1 MLSYQPCFEGLWTVE
16 DSEAYMDYL
25 AFRSDLPESLHLII
39 VVIHGTVSVC
49 ARNAG
54 FNPRSKTRVLP
65 LSIDDIGALD
75 MSPDARERA
84 PKVVDAATVQK
95 DLGYAKID
103 DLAELMPLS
112 VGDPAVLWDL
122 DILIGSYV
130 HMPLSRSS
138 YRIVASAKSSKGAVV

>member
-25 AFRSDLPESLHLII
+25 AFRGDLPESLHLII
-39 VVIHGTVSVC
+39 VVVHGTVSTC

-54 FNPRSKTRVLP
+54 FNPQSKNRVLP
-65 LSIDDIGALD
+65 LSVSDVDAVN
-75 MSPDARERA
+75 MSPEARRRA
-84 PKVVDAATVQK
+84 PKVVDAATVKK
-95 DLGYAKID
+95 DLGYDNID

-112 VGDPAVLWDL
+112 VADPAVLWDL

-138 YRIVASAKSSKGAVV
+138 YRIIASAKSSKGVL